1 MSAAETGLISTLVEV
16 VTAVGSTMPST
27 AVVLHIP
34 IGPQQ
39 TNLEARRAVRPSQH
53 ARPVRANNKQGSRP
67 VEGSRPVRGI
77 AAELVVGSKLVLAIE
92 LAAVHQAPGAIASV
106 TAAFQA
112 GPVPAG
118 REALAA
124 LGAVLVASTG
134 AAPEP
139 AVRAALP
146 ARVAGQEVAADAVGA
161 AGGGGKVA
169 MIKENEMTTR
179 NSVSIAWYSLLATLL
194 TLVFWALGIPCR
206 AQTESQQT
214 TAPANLAMQ
223 RGFASPKEAANAL
236 VQATDQF
243 DVPLLKEILGPD
255 GEALVTS
262 KDTVED
268 KNRAAAFAAEAKK
281 NLTVSTDSKNPN
293 HATVNVGNED
303 WPLPIPIVK
312 RGTKWYFDS
321 KAGKQEILARR
332 IGENELNAITI
343 CRGFDEAQHEYA
355 SEIHDN
361 SGVNQYAQKIISTPG
376 KHDGLAWQNPDG
388 TWGGPVGEGVAK
400 AIAEGYSSRTQ
411 PFHGYYFKVLK
422 GQGPATRLGQLDYV
436 INGAMI
442 GGFGLV
448 AWPAEYRLTGVQT
461 FIVSYDG
468 VVYQKDLGPDTTKI
482 AEAMERY
489 NPDKTWHETDDT
501 W

>member
-1 MSAAETGLISTLVEV
+1 M
-16 VTAVGSTMPST
+16 
-27 AVVLHIP
+27 
-34 IGPQQ
+34 
-39 TNLEARRAVRPSQH
+39 
-53 ARPVRANNKQGSRP
+53 
-67 VEGSRPVRGI
+67 
-77 AAELVVGSKLVLAIE
+77 
-92 LAAVHQAPGAIASV
+92 
-106 TAAFQA
+106 
-112 GPVPAG
+112 
-118 REALAA
+118 
-124 LGAVLVASTG
+124 
-134 AAPEP
+134 
-139 AVRAALP
+139 
-146 ARVAGQEVAADAVGA
+146 
-161 AGGGGKVA
+161 
-169 MIKENEMTTR
+169 
-179 NSVSIAWYSLLATLL
+179 
-194 TLVFWALGIPCR
+194 
-206 AQTESQQT
+206 
-214 TAPANLAMQ
+214 
-223 RGFASPKEAANAL
+223 
-236 VQATDQF
+236 
-243 DVPLLKEILGPD
+243 
-255 GEALVTS
+255 VTS

-489 NPDKTWHETDDT
+489 NPDKTWRETDDT